1 MIDESFDTDFV
12 NSPPAPWE
20 FRAKPAWQRIFVLTA
35 GVLMNLVLA
44 VLIFWGINYVQGKTE
59 WVTTEVGV
67 VASGSPAELAG
78 FRNHDVITTVDGTP
92 VSGWEEMLGAVYL
105 ASMSG
110 DVRVV
115 VRRNGTQAE
124 LVVPRGAL
132 PESGPSSLGIIPAN
146 TEIHVTAVQPG
157 MPAHNLGLL
166 PDDVLVSL
174 AGTPVRFDR
183 DVLSIVQQH
192 AGKPLEVEW
201 RRTGELM
208 RGTTVPTDDGK
219 IGISFRPRYN
229 GPVRR
234 IEYSILEALP
244 QGAKDIASVS
254 VLFVQQIGHI
264 ITGRT
269 SLSQSVGGPI
279 RIAQMATQSA
289 ELGVLTY
296 LGFMALLS
304 VSLAIL
310 NILPFPALDGGHIL
324 IILIEVVARRELPV
338 RVKLGIQKVGF
349 FLLLA
354 FMAFVVYNDIL
365 HF

>member
-1 MIDESFDTDFV
+1 
-12 NSPPAPWE
+12 
-20 FRAKPAWQRIFVLTA
+20 
-35 GVLMNLVLA
+35 
-44 VLIFWGINYVQGKTE
+44 
-59 WVTTEVGV
+59 
-67 VASGSPAELAG
+67 
-78 FRNHDVITTVDGTP
+78 
-92 VSGWEEMLGAVYL
+92 
-105 ASMSG
+105 
-110 DVRVV
+110 
-115 VRRNGTQAE
+115 
-124 LVVPRGAL
+124 
-132 PESGPSSLGIIPAN
+132 
-146 TEIHVTAVQPG
+146 